1 MLHKWTPLDLKCPQL
16 AAMLNPCRHN
26 KVMMM
31 MMMMMMMM
39 VMIEKKEAP
48 AGRACGVTVS
58 TALLP
63 SHLDNLYR
71 RTVSCLEDTQ
81 RSEVAA
87 LLTEFADV
95 FAHSDPEEDKH
106 HQS

>member
-1 MLHKWTPLDLKCPQL
+1 
-16 AAMLNPCRHN
+16 MLNPCRHN